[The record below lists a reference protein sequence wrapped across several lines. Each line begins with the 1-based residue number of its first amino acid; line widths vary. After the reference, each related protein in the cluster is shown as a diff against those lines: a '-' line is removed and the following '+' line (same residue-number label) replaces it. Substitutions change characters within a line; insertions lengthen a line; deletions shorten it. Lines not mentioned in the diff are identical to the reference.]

1 MSLHGVTRLLLLV
14 LNNIGSP
21 GARDS
26 LVHSPYLILNSFQ
39 EGLYHWT
46 MLKKRSD
53 DSDRPKVVTSSYS
66 SRVKVACKFP

>member
-26 LVHSPYLILNSFQ
+26 LVDSPYFVLHPFQ
-39 EGLYHWT
+39 EGLYDRT
-46 MLKKRSD
+46 VVKKRS
-53 DSDRPKVVTSSYS
+53 
-66 SRVKVACKFP
+66 

>member
-1 MSLHGVTRLLLLV
+1 MSVHGVTRLLLLV

-46 MLKKRSD
+46 MMKKRS
-53 DSDRPKVVTSSYS
+53 R
-66 SRVKVACKFP
+66 R